1 MESADDVAG
10 DPGAPTPTPAPA
22 TALAG
27 APRATAEE
35 IAHALDVLDDLR
47 GNDLVAMHDRAV
59 ELEQAARALGN
70 VELVWRARLVRA
82 DVAERQGRLAEATRI
97 MWQVHD
103 YATDHGRRRLLAR
116 SHLGLSWAFR
126 DIGDHA
132 SYLEHSVKALDAL
145 DDDAP
150 TSMRAHYVMRLAD
163 ALDESGSTT
172 EARARYAQAEQLA
185 IEAGDVVRRLR
196 CLNNRAYGEYAA
208 GDFEQAQETIDRL
221 LDVYE
226 RHGMT
231 LQSHVLDTLARV
243 QIGRGDFAGA
253 VESARRAL
261 VENGDLGTREVTAD
275 AEFLL
280 TLATALR
287 LRGDQDGAQEAL
299 DRCRALSDAHGLRYR
314 TAQVE
319 EEQAEIHAAR
329 GDHERAFHAYKRF
342 HALEKALVSEEREAQ
357 ARLQQAMFETSEARQ
372 AAARF
377 RHESLRDPLTQLLNR
392 RHVDQTL
399 PGLLTDARAQGEHV
413 AAALIDLDH
422 FKQVNDTFSHAVGD
436 EVLVRVARLLDDVA
450 DSIPLPGSAF
460 AARLGGEEFLL
471 VVRSPTG
478 DGVAASLEGLRRA
491 VADHDW
497 SALTG
502 DVPVTVSIGL
512 ASSRDDDTQRTL
524 LARAD
529 ALLYAAKHAGRDHL
543 SVEPSV

>member
-1 MESADDVAG
+1 MTCVESADEVTG
-10 DPGAPTPTPAPA
+10 DTGALVTVPA
-22 TALAG
+22 TST
-27 APRATAEE
+27 TAHDAAE
-35 IAHALDVLDDLR
+35 IARALDVLDDQR
-47 GNDLVAMHDRAV
+47 GNDLVAMLARAV

-70 VELVWRARLVRA
+70 VELLWRARLVRA
-82 DVAERQGRLAEATRI
+82 DVFERQGRLAEATRI

-103 YATDHGRRRLLAR
+103 YATDHDRARLLAR

-150 TSMRAHYVMRLAD
+150 PSMRAHYVMRLAD
-163 ALDESGSTT
+163 ALDESGSIE
-172 EARARYAQAEQLA
+172 EARARYTQAEQLA
-185 IEAGDVVRRLR
+185 VEADDVVRRLR
-196 CLNNRAYGEYAA
+196 CLNNRAYGEYAT
-208 GDFEQAQETIDRL
+208 GDFELAQETIDRL
-221 LDVYE
+221 LDVSA
-226 RHGMT
+226 RHGMP
-231 LQSHVLDTLARV
+231 LGSHVWDTLARV
-243 QIGRGDFAGA
+243 QMGRGDHAAA
-253 VESARRAL
+253 VASARRAL
-261 VENGDLGTREVTAD
+261 EENGNLGTREITAD

-287 LRGDQDGAQEAL
+287 LLGDHDGAQETL

-399 PGLLTDARAQGEHV
+399 PGLLVDSRAQGLHLAV
-413 AAALIDLDH
+413 ALIDLDH
-422 FKQVNDTFSHAVGD
+422 FKRVNDTFSHAVGD
-436 EVLVRVARLLDDVA
+436 EVLVQVAALLDEVA
-450 DSIPLPGSAF
+450 DGVPLPGSAF

-471 VVRSPTG
+471 VVQSATG
-478 DGVAASLEGLRRA
+478 EAVVTYLEGLRRA

-497 SALTG
+497 SALTH

-512 ASSRDDDTQRTL
+512 AVSHDADTQRTL

-529 ALLYAAKHAGRDHL
+529 TLLYAAKHAGRNRVATD
-543 SVEPSV
+543 PSD

>member
-1 MESADDVAG
+1 MTCVESADEVTG
-10 DPGAPTPTPAPA
+10 DTGALVVVPAAPGTPGA
-22 TALAG
+22 
-27 APRATAEE
+27 AE
-35 IAHALDVLDDLR
+35 ISRALDVLDDQR
-47 GNDLVAMHDRAV
+47 GNDLVAMLARAV
-59 ELEQAARALGN
+59 ELEQAARAIGD

-82 DVAERQGRLAEATRI
+82 DVFERQGRLAEATRI

-103 YATDHGRRRLLAR
+103 HATDHGRARLLAR

-150 TSMRAHYVMRLAD
+150 PSVRAHYVMRLAD
-163 ALDESGSTT
+163 ALDESGSIE
-172 EARARYAQAEQLA
+172 EARARYTQAEQLA
-185 IEAGDVVRRLR
+185 VEADDVVRRLR
-196 CLNNRAYGEYAA
+196 VLNNRAYGEYAA
-208 GDFEQAQETIDRL
+208 GDFDDAQETIDRM

-226 RHGMT
+226 RHGMR
-231 LQSHVLDTLARV
+231 LQSHVWDTLARV
-243 QIGRGDFAGA
+243 QMGRGDHAAA
-253 VESARRAL
+253 VASARRAL
-261 VENGDLGTREVTAD
+261 EENGNLATREVTAD

-287 LRGDQDGAQEAL
+287 LLGDHDAAQETL
-299 DRCRALSDAHGLRYR
+299 DRCRTLSDAHGLRYR

-392 RHVDQTL
+392 RHVDQAL
-399 PGLLTDARAQGEHV
+399 PGLLVDSRAQGLQLAV
-413 AAALIDLDH
+413 ALIDLDH
-422 FKQVNDTFSHAVGD
+422 FKRVNDTFSHAVGD
-436 EVLVRVARLLDDVA
+436 EVLVQVARLLDDVA
-450 DSIPLPGSAF
+450 DAVPLPGSAF

-471 VVRSPTG
+471 VVQSAAG
-478 DGVAASLEGLRRA
+478 DAVVTYLEGLRRA
-491 VADHDW
+491 VAHHDW
-497 SALTG
+497 SPLTQ
-502 DVPVTVSIGL
+502 DVPVTVSVGL
-512 ASSRDDDTQRTL
+512 ATSHPDDTQRTL

-529 ALLYAAKHAGRDHL
+529 TLLYAAKHAGRNRVSTD
-543 SVEPSV
+543 PSD